1 MRGIGLVSSC
11 SGLRVQLI
19 SEPTV
24 DAGLGLAV
32 VEVDVHPGVAKG
44 AAATIARHLEMT
56 KLGMIPC
63 GGRVNGFMYSTLNFC
78 IFRETSRYIW
88 SKKAYKAGG
97 NHLDRNFLDQVLGPL
112 RIHLQQSSPTKVPI
126 IKCWH
131 LLLLTCHLEPD
142 TAKVLH

>member
-24 DAGLGLAV
+24 DAGLWLAV

-44 AAATIARHLEMT
+44 AAATIARHLEIT

-78 IFRETSRYIW
+78 IFQATSRYIW
-88 SKKAYKAGG
+88 SKKAKVNLQGG
-97 NHLDRNFLDQVLGPL
+97 WQP
-112 RIHLQQSSPTKVPI
+112 S
-126 IKCWH
+126 
-131 LLLLTCHLEPD
+131 
-142 TAKVLH
+142 

>member
-1 MRGIGLVSSC
+1 MSSC

-24 DAGLGLAV
+24 DASLWLAV

-44 AAATIARHLEMT
+44 AAATIARHLEIT

-63 GGRVNGFMYSTLNFC
+63 GGRVNGFMYSTLNFYFLF
-78 IFRETSRYIW
+78 FRQHQDIYGVRKQKST
-88 SKKAYKAGG
+88 YKAGG

-112 RIHLQQSSPTKVPI
+112 RIHLKRSSPTTVPR
-126 IKCWH
+126 
-131 LLLLTCHLEPD
+131 
-142 TAKVLH
+142 

>member
-24 DAGLGLAV
+24 DAGLWLAV

-63 GGRVNGFMYSTLNFC
+63 GGMEGRGVKGFLCTAHSTMVF
-78 IFRETSRYIW
+78 FR
-88 SKKAYKAGG
+88 
-97 NHLDRNFLDQVLGPL
+97 
-112 RIHLQQSSPTKVPI
+112 
-126 IKCWH
+126 
-131 LLLLTCHLEPD
+131 
-142 TAKVLH
+142 

>member
-24 DAGLGLAV
+24 DAGLWLAV

-44 AAATIARHLEMT
+44 AAATIARHLEIT

-63 GGRVNGFMYSTLNFC
+63 GGRVNGFMYSTLNYG
-78 IFRETSRYIW
+78 IF
-88 SKKAYKAGG
+88 
-97 NHLDRNFLDQVLGPL
+97 QV
-112 RIHLQQSSPTKVPI
+112 
-126 IKCWH
+126 
-131 LLLLTCHLEPD
+131 
-142 TAKVLH
+142 A